1 MSVSGPDPGGVPG
14 PDQGPLYSGA
24 ARLFSLLLAA
34 GLSGTILVLPTLVAG
49 GHGQLSLLMWGIAA
63 GFVHG
68 VGYVPVYRV
77 WRWLLGPLVAWLL
90 MLGVGGMLLF
100 TA

>member
-1 MSVSGPDPGGVPG
+1 MSATGAEQTGVSGSGQGV
-14 PDQGPLYSGA
+14 LYGSA

-34 GLSGTILVLPTLVAG
+34 GLSGTILVLPTLVDG

-77 WRWLLGPLVAWLL
+77 WRWLLGPLVGWLL

-100 TA
+100 AA